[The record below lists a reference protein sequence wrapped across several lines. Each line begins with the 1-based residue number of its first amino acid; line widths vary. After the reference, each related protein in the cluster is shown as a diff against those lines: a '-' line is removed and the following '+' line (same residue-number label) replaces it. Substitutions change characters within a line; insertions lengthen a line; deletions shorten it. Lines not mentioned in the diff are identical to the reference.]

1 MNIYIDI
8 DGVILTNNL
17 RPAEH
22 LGEFLKY
29 ILESHNVYWLTT
41 HCKGDNLNA
50 IIYLKQFLPNELI
63 KLCEKIKPT
72 SWQTLKT
79 EAIDF
84 SKDFLLLDDYL
95 LEAEKEVLKNHE
107 KLSSWI
113 KIDYDKNYNQ
123 LLNLLLFKLRFIV

>member
-8 DGVILTNNL
+8 DGVILTNIL

-29 ILESHNVYWLTT
+29 ILEKHKVYWLTT
-41 HCKGDNLNA
+41 HCKGDSSGA
-50 IIYLKQFLPNELI
+50 IMYLRQFLPDELI
-63 KLCEKIKPT
+63 KPCAKIKPT
-72 SWQTLKT
+72 NWRTLKT

-95 LEAEKEVLKNHE
+95 LEAEKEILKNHE
-107 KLSSWI
+107 KLDSWLQIDLDKNPAQLLEVI
-113 KIDYDKNYNQ
+113 KI
-123 LLNLLLFKLRFIV
+123 V

>member
-1 MNIYIDI
+1 MNIYLDI
-8 DGVILTNNL
+8 DGVIITSNL
-17 RPAEH
+17 QPAEH

-41 HCKGDNLNA
+41 HCKGDGSNA
-50 IIYLKQFLPNELI
+50 ITYLKQFLPNELI
-63 KLCEKIKPT
+63 ELCEKIKPT
-72 SWQTLKT
+72 NWQTLKT